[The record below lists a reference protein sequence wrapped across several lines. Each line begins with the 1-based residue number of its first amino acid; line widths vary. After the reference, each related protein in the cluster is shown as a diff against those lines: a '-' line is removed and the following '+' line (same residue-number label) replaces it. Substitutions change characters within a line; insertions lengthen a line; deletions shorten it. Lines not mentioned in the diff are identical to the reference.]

1 MARHNY
7 NRSPTAR
14 TKTNRPSAQPASP
27 STDKSTI
34 PIELITLAG
43 VGFGI
48 LATLL
53 VVSNLFHQSPIA
65 QPPEATTQKVST
77 PISAAQLYQ
86 GASPAVVSILTGDGR
101 GSGVLIDASGT
112 IVTNKHVVAGHLQVS
127 VKTTSGIYTGVVT
140 ENNSGVDLALVKINP
155 KQPLPCIHLAT
166 ESLAIGQSVYAL
178 GNPVGL
184 ENTFT
189 NGIVS
194 HLDGGDVLH
203 TAAIAPGSSGSPLLN
218 ERGDI
223 VAINRAVRRDLTVGV
238 AIPASAVATLSPTS
252 ACSSK
257 H

>member
-1 MARHNY
+1 MARYSH
-7 NRSPTAR
+7 NRSPTTR
-14 TKTNRPSAQPASP
+14 TEKNRPTAQSASP
-27 STDKSTI
+27 STNKSTI

-48 LATLL
+48 LTALL
-53 VVSNLFHQSPIA
+53 IVVPKLLP
-65 QPPEATTQKVST
+65 QPLITPQPEATTQKVTT
-77 PISAAQLYQ
+77 PISTAQLYQ
-86 GASPAVVSILTGDGR
+86 GAFPAVVSIMTGDGR
-101 GSGVLIDASGT
+101 GSGVLIDPSGV
-112 IVTNKHVVAGHLQVS
+112 IVTNRHVVAGHQQVS
-127 VKTTSGIYTGVVT
+127 VKTTFGTYAGVVT
-140 ENNSGVDLALVKINP
+140 KSSSGVDLALVKIEA

-194 HLDGGDVLH
+194 HLNGGDVLH

-218 ERGDI
+218 ESGDI
-223 VAINRAVRRDLTVGV
+223 VAINRAVRQDLTVGV
-238 AIPASAVATLSPTS
+238 AIPASAVVALSPTS
-252 ACSSK
+252 CSPK